1 MLSYL
6 GNQNLI
12 EKGFQNPSEQL
23 FIQKIKELLY
33 NSSGVSYSY
42 KIHNLYSI
50 LLELKGVI
58 EYYSYQRTN
67 GYILEEVRKEA
78 VEILQNDLVMS
89 KMRPALYETLRD
101 ELRKG
106 LSIDKNKQ
114 AIKDEDKEKIDSIY
128 NAIKNVENIYKI
140 MDYLSDTLDLL
151 KLAIQNNES
160 EKIISLSECLI
171 SSVIITGRSIANCFL
186 SFGRF
191 FENSGKSFWECWSQW
206 ASSLFLNNAEYKCFF
221 LIDERYAERVNDSV
235 RGTDICEKYSSST
248 GRELIEADK
257 KYFVVELEA
266 PSNDQYTIVEKAFD
280 AYRNEMGIVEFATA
294 KVKELQNKV
303 LVFDVY
309 FNRFISLE
317 REKYLVSVE
326 YKPYNQY
333 HKNIDQ
339 LVRRFVQSLPAL
351 DQNKVMNAIINTCN
365 FEKESKEYSFL
376 LLWSSL
382 EALFRSNQYPTA
394 ITAIKDIVP
403 NILSHRYLY
412 YRLFDFL
419 KECSNIDLTYQ
430 YKGNDLIVE
439 NVSTEQIKLLYELLR
454 NDTDSVPFLQ
464 ACKNA
469 YELLYY
475 RGVELKN
482 ILKNAVSI
490 RQKIER
496 HRQVLSYQLQRMYRI
511 RNKFVHHSIVDDNI
525 DVLCKHIRVYMWE
538 AIREM
543 SYVATRRKI
552 TTLEELYGYF
562 RMNHTMMQKMLIN
575 ANSPIEIEN
584 IVNGYL

>member
-58 EYYSYQRTN
+58 EDYSYQRTN

-191 FENSGKSFWECWSQW
+191 FEIQVKVFG
-206 ASSLFLNNAEYKCFF
+206 NA
-221 LIDERYAERVNDSV
+221 
-235 RGTDICEKYSSST
+235 G
-248 GRELIEADK
+248 
-257 KYFVVELEA
+257 
-266 PSNDQYTIVEKAFD
+266 
-280 AYRNEMGIVEFATA
+280 
-294 KVKELQNKV
+294 
-303 LVFDVY
+303 
-309 FNRFISLE
+309 
-317 REKYLVSVE
+317 
-326 YKPYNQY
+326 
-333 HKNIDQ
+333 
-339 LVRRFVQSLPAL
+339 
-351 DQNKVMNAIINTCN
+351 
-365 FEKESKEYSFL
+365 
-376 LLWSSL
+376 
-382 EALFRSNQYPTA
+382 
-394 ITAIKDIVP
+394 
-403 NILSHRYLY
+403 
-412 YRLFDFL
+412 
-419 KECSNIDLTYQ
+419 
-430 YKGNDLIVE
+430 
-439 NVSTEQIKLLYELLR
+439 
-454 NDTDSVPFLQ
+454 
-464 ACKNA
+464 
-469 YELLYY
+469 
-475 RGVELKN
+475 
-482 ILKNAVSI
+482 
-490 RQKIER
+490 
-496 HRQVLSYQLQRMYRI
+496 
-511 RNKFVHHSIVDDNI
+511 
-525 DVLCKHIRVYMWE
+525 
-538 AIREM
+538 
-543 SYVATRRKI
+543 
-552 TTLEELYGYF
+552 
-562 RMNHTMMQKMLIN
+562 
-575 ANSPIEIEN
+575 
-584 IVNGYL
+584 VNGLVACF